1 MLPRRHTKVTSMTT
15 VLHGI
20 RVLDFG
26 RYIAGPYC
34 AALLAD
40 LGAEVI
46 RIEKRDGSED
56 RTLVPVF
63 HKADGTPGEGALFL
77 QMNRNKKG
85 LTLDPAHPKGRD
97 IVQRLI
103 KTADVVI
110 VNLPPQTLRSLGLDW
125 PSVSALNPRAILTTV
140 SAFGSGGPYEERLGF
155 DGVAQA
161 MSGAAYMSGTP
172 EQPVRAAASW
182 VDFGTASLAAF
193 GTMSALFARQSTGR
207 GQHVEGA
214 LLRTAVTFMS
224 QTLVEQAVLRKDRVA
239 TLNRGQTAGPS
250 DVFRCADGWIT
261 ILINGDPLFKR
272 WAKLVGEEQWIG
284 DPRFATDEARGDNG
298 EILSARAAKWC
309 AARSV
314 AVALAELERAKVPAG
329 PILSPQQL
337 LDDPH
342 VKAAQ
347 YFTSVAF
354 PGLASPA
361 PIPATPIVLSDTPG
375 TVRTPPP
382 QLGQHTDEILMG
394 LGLSKAEIDDLRTS
408 GAI

>member
-1 MLPRRHTKVTSMTT
+1 MKSALE
-15 VLHGI
+15 GI

-26 RYIAGPYC
+26 RYIAGPFC

-40 LGAEVI
+40 HGADVI
-46 RIEKRDGSED
+46 RIEKREGSED
-56 RTLVPVF
+56 RTLIPLM
-63 HKADGTPGEGALFL
+63 HDAGGRPAEGAVFL

-85 LTLDPAHPKGRD
+85 LTLDPAHPKGRE
-97 IVQRLI
+97 IVKRLV

-110 VNLPPQTLRSLGLDW
+110 VNLPPQTLRHLNLDW
-125 PSVSALNPRAILTTV
+125 PSIHALNPRTVLTTV

-161 MSGAAYMSGTP
+161 MAGVAYMTGTP
-172 EQPVRAAASW
+172 DQPMRASASW

-193 GTMSALFARQSTGR
+193 GTMMALYARQSTGQ

-214 LLRTAVTFMS
+214 LLRTAVNFTG
-224 QTLVEQAVLRKDRVA
+224 QLLVEQAALKKDRVA

-250 DVFRCADGWIT
+250 DVFRCTDGWIT
-261 ILINGDPLFKR
+261 ILVNGDPLFAR
-272 WAKLVGEEQWIG
+272 WAKLVGEERWIA
-284 DPRFATDEARGDNG
+284 DPRFASDEARGDNG

-309 AARSV
+309 AERTV
-314 AVALAELERAKVPAG
+314 AKALADLEGAKVPAG

-342 VKAAQ
+342 VNAAGH
-347 YFTSVAF
+347 FVTIPF
-354 PGLASPA
+354 PGLPSPA
-361 PIPATPIVLSDTPG
+361 RIPATPVTLSATPG
-375 TVRTPPP
+375 AVRLAPPT
-382 QLGQHTDEILMG
+382 LGQHTDEILSE
-394 LGLSKAEIDDLRTS
+394 LGLTKAEIEDLRAS